1 MGLIEQ
7 KQHFSVNLLDW
18 YMINRRDL
26 PWRRHN
32 NPYFTWVSEIMLQQ
46 TRVDTV
52 IPYFNRFIGN
62 FPTVQ
67 ALAEAQEEEV
77 LKNWEGLGYYSRA
90 RNLQAAAR
98 QVMELHGG
106 EIPQDK
112 QAVFALKGVGPY
124 TAGAILSIAFNQ
136 PQPAVDGNVMRVLS
150 RYFLID
156 EDIMKGS
163 TRVLMEELAGEL
175 IPEGRA
181 RDFNQALM
189 ELGALVC
196 TPKAPHCL
204 TCPVMEQC
212 SGRIAGRELTL
223 PVKTKA
229 KPPRP
234 EQRLVAI
241 VEGRGAHRGRV
252 LVRQRPES
260 GLLAR
265 MWELPHVLAEPPAKA
280 GKKAAPLADEP
291 AMALL
296 AGSLWAEGFAARPE
310 GLATHAEHVF
320 SHIVW
325 QLQVYKC
332 TEQSQSSELPLIAAE
347 ARAAYDAQ
355 AATSTDAAATAS
367 DGRSAS
373 AFTSMSSTTSD
384 QAMHMPTDDVEILEN
399 ASEVYIGKGDQLT
412 YRWIGPEDMDKMA
425 FPNIFLKLISSYFA
439 GVYDDSNE

>member
-1 MGLIEQ
+1 MGLMEQ

-52 IPYFNRFIGN
+52 IPYFNRFIAN

-67 ALAEAQEEEV
+67 ALAEAAEEDV

-90 RNLQAAAR
+90 RNLQAAAQ

-106 EIPQDK
+106 EMPQDK

-234 EQRLVAI
+234 EQRLVAL
-241 VEGRGAHRGRV
+241 VEGRGEHRGQV
-252 LVRQRPES
+252 LVRQRPAT

-265 MWELPHVLAEPPAKA
+265 MWELPHVLAAPAAA
-280 GKKAAPLADEP
+280 GKAAGPLADEP

-325 QLQVYKC
+325 NLQVYKC
-332 TEQSQSSELPLIAAE
+332 TEQDQSSEELPLIAAE
-347 ARAAYDAQ
+347 ARAAYDADAQ
-355 AATSTDAAATAS
+355 AAAKETAASMLEVTPTAS
-367 DGRSAS
+367 DLVGESVTEAADTTYNSALS
-373 AFTSMSSTTSD
+373 QT
-384 QAMHMPTDDVEILEN
+384 
-399 ASEVYIGKGDQLT
+399 GKGDGLI
-412 YRWIGPEDMDKMA
+412 YRWIGPKDMDKLA
-425 FPNIFLKLISSYFA
+425 FPNVFLKLLSSYFA
-439 GVYDDSNE
+439 GAYDEVKE

>member
-1 MGLIEQ
+1 MGLMEQ

-52 IPYFNRFIGN
+52 IPYFNRFIAN

-67 ALAEAQEEEV
+67 ALAEAAEEDV

-90 RNLQAAAR
+90 RNLQAAAQ

-106 EIPQDK
+106 EMPQDK

-234 EQRLVAI
+234 EQRLVAL
-241 VEGRGAHRGRV
+241 VEGRGEHRGQV
-252 LVRQRPES
+252 LVRQRPAT

-265 MWELPHVLAEPPAKA
+265 MWELPHVLAAPAAA
-280 GKKAAPLADEP
+280 GKAAGPLADEP

-325 QLQVYKC
+325 NLQVYKC
-332 TEQSQSSELPLIAAE
+332 TEQDQGSEELPLIAAE
-347 ARAAYDAQ
+347 ARAAYDADAQ
-355 AATSTDAAATAS
+355 AAAKEMAASMLDVTPTAS
-367 DGRSAS
+367 DLVGESVTEAADTLYNSAES
-373 AFTSMSSTTSD
+373 QT
-384 QAMHMPTDDVEILEN
+384 
-399 ASEVYIGKGDQLT
+399 GKGDGLI
-412 YRWIGPEDMDKMA
+412 YRWIGPKDMDKLA
-425 FPNIFLKLISSYFA
+425 FPNVFLKLLSSYFA
-439 GVYDDSNE
+439 GAYDEVKE